1 MSDLVKIFENE
12 QFGKIRMVVI
22 DGKPYAVGV
31 DVAKALEYARPADAI
46 TAHCDGSVKYR
57 VTDSLGREQD
67 TKVIPQGD
75 IVRLIVGASK
85 QSKNETIKE
94 KAKKFETWIFDEV
107 IPTVLE
113 TGSYNANAFLEQI
126 PKTYGEALRAYA
138 DAWEQKQLA
147 EKENMALTI
156 QIENMKPKIDY
167 TDKILQSS
175 KTVPITLIAKDYGMS
190 AQAMNKILHDAHIIW
205 KCDKQWVLY
214 ADYQGNG
221 YAHSRTEPNIN
232 KYGETCGFHTQLEWT
247 QKGRLFLYNF
257 LKEKR
262 HLLPMIERN
271 EDNNHAETD

>member
-12 QFGKIRMVVI
+12 QFGKIRMVMI
-22 DGKPYAVGV
+22 GDEPYAVGK
-31 DVAKALEYARPADAI
+31 DVAEALGYSNPQKAIRDHVDEEDRRTERI
-46 TAHCDGSVKYR
+46 VH
-57 VTDSLGREQD
+57 
-67 TKVIPQGD
+67 PQG
-75 IVRLIVGASK
+75 GA
-85 QSKNETIKE
+85 QETIVINESGIISLALLSKLPS
-94 KAKKFETWIFDEV
+94 AKPYRRWVTSEV
-107 IPTVLE
+107 LPTIRK
-113 TGSYNANAFLEQI
+113 TGSYSVNQAPVLPDFTNPAVAARAWAEQFE
-126 PKTYGEALRAYA
+126 KRELV
-138 DAWEQKQLA
+138 
-147 EKENMALTI
+147 EKENLALTA
-156 QIENMKPKIDY
+156 QIETMKPKIDY

-271 EDNNHAETD
+271 EGNNHAETD